1 MHMPSTTANQHF
13 LSRTEQELNA
23 LNPTAQHRR
32 NQRIYSFC
40 LVDREKHHIRLDD
53 AEGRHISGNLALTD
67 LFSFSVI
74 NKRKRFNFEHFFGQ
88 YEASLRTNTIE
99 LLEKLRISNSDIKKE
114 IIEIFAAKLMNFL
127 RNPYSIKKVLNSI
140 GGMLQFLPTDPCL
153 LADYRAVLGGKKPQQ
168 EYLCRQLGI
177 DADEYQK
184 WLAALFMALFRPRPG
199 EINLMEGMIKG
210 LFENRSHQTNVM
222 ICQYVDEHADKRCLL
237 SDRGY
242 SNPSRGPEMLAF
254 SFNLCS
260 NAFIVYT
267 FTDVTQFAGGTVP
280 PQVIDDFRKQPKRV
294 QVKLLTN
301 ELAPLAS
308 YNRNV
313 VYQCAHS
320 VFCSSQSVYGLP

>member
-1 MHMPSTTANQHF
+1 MHTPNTTANQHF

-23 LNPTAQHRR
+23 LNPTAHHPR
-32 NQRIYSFC
+32 NHRIYSFS
-40 LVDREKHHIRLDD
+40 LVDREKHHIRLND
-53 AEGRHISGNLALTD
+53 AKGRRISRNLALPD

-99 LLEKLRISNSDIKKE
+99 LLGKLRIGDSGIKKE
-114 IIEIFAAKLMNFL
+114 ILEIFAAKLMNFL
-127 RNPYSIKKVLNSI
+127 RNPYSVKKVLNSI
-140 GGMLQFLPTDPCL
+140 GGMLQFRPTDPGL
-153 LADYRAVLGGKKPQQ
+153 LDDYHAVLAGKKPQQ
-168 EYLCRQLGI
+168 EHLCRQLGI

-199 EINLMEGMIKG
+199 EINLMERTVKG
-210 LFENRSHQTNVM
+210 LFENPSHQTSVM
-222 ICQYVDEHADKRCLL
+222 IYQYVDEHADKRCLL

-242 SNPSRGPEMLAF
+242 SNPSRGSGMLAF

-260 NAFIVYT
+260 NAFILYT
-267 FTDVTQFAGGTVP
+267 FTDVAQFAGGTVP
-280 PQVIDDFRKQPKRV
+280 PQVIDDFKKQPKRV
-294 QVKLLTN
+294 HVTSLTN
-301 ELAPLAS
+301 ELPPLSS

-320 VFCSSQSVYGLP
+320 VYCSSQSAYGLP

>member
-1 MHMPSTTANQHF
+1 MRTPNTTANQHF

-23 LNPTAQHRR
+23 HNPTAQHPR
-32 NQRIYSFC
+32 NLRIHSFS
-40 LVDREKHHIRLDD
+40 LVDREKHQIRLDD
-53 AEGRHISGNLALTD
+53 ARGRSISRNLALPD

-74 NKRKRFNFEHFFGQ
+74 NKRNRLNFEHFFGQ

-99 LLEKLRISNSDIKKE
+99 LLGKLRISNSDIKKE

-177 DADEYQK
+177 DADEYQR

-210 LFENRSHQTNVM
+210 LFENPSHQTNVM
-222 ICQYVDEHADKRCLL
+222 IYQFVDEHADKRCLL

-242 SNPSRGPEMLAF
+242 SNPIRGSEMLAF

-267 FTDVTQFAGGTVP
+267 FTDVAQFAGGTVP
-280 PQVIDDFRKQPKRV
+280 LQVVDEFKKQPKRV
-294 QVKLLTN
+294 QVTLLTN
-301 ELAPLAS
+301 QLPPLSS

-313 VYQCAHS
+313 IYQCAHS
-320 VFCSSQSVYGLP
+320 VFCSSQLVYGLP